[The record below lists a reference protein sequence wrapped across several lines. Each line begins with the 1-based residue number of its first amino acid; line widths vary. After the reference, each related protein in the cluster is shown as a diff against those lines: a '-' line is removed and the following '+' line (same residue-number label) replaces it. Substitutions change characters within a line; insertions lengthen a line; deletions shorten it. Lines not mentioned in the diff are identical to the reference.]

1 MVGPG
6 RTIAKSPNTP
16 VFARLR
22 KASGYNGFRMIWEGF
37 RRSRRLTDAGER
49 FRAEHSRF
57 LTLAL
62 RSGRKYPRIP
72 TKRVDQGGFSGLMK
86 LSEGEKRA
94 SMWWTAAM
102 NRVDDPR

>member
-1 MVGPG
+1 MMWLG
-6 RTIAKSPNTP
+6 
-16 VFARLR
+16 LR
-22 KASGYNGFRMIWEGF
+22 KK
-37 RRSRRLTDAGER
+37 RLLDAGAR

-72 TKRVDQGGFSGLMK
+72 TKRVDQGGYSGLLK

-94 SMWWTAAM
+94 AMWWSTAM
-102 NRVDDPR
+102 NRVDDPRR